1 MQWRAEPAGLL
12 ELPAMRFLRGADR
25 RRRSAGTSLIELM
38 LGLSVVTILST
49 MAIPGVLTLRDEIA
63 VEAAVRYLASQAI
76 LARFEAAR
84 LGAAVGIRFEPV
96 AAGYRFTSYTDGDA
110 DGIRAT
116 DIARGI
122 DTLLQPSQ
130 LLSDQF
136 PSVTFALARH
146 TPPIGG
152 SVGSRTDPIRLGS
165 GDTLTFSPVGTATSG
180 SIYLL
185 GRSGQQ
191 YAIRILGTTGRV
203 RVLRF
208 DPTAGVWV
216 DQ

>member
-1 MQWRAEPAGLL
+1 MQWRAEPTGLL
-12 ELPAMRFLRGADR
+12 ELPAMRYVRGANR
-25 RRRSAGTSLIELM
+25 HRTSAGTSLIELM
-38 LGLSVVTILST
+38 LGLSVVSILT
-49 MAIPGVLTLRDEIA
+49 AMAVPGVLTLRDEIA
-63 VEAAVRYLASQAI
+63 VKAAVRYLASQAM
-76 LARFEAAR
+76 LARFQAAR

-96 AAGYRFTSYTDGDA
+96 AASYRFTSYTDGDA
-110 DGIRAT
+110 DGIRAI

-122 DTLLQPSQ
+122 DRLLQPSQ

-136 PSVTFALARH
+136 PSVDFALAPQ
-146 TPPIGG
+146 TPPVGG
-152 SVGSRTDPIRLGS
+152 TVGSGSDPIRLGS

-208 DPTAGVWV
+208 EPSAGVWV
-216 DQ
+216 DR

>member
-1 MQWRAEPAGLL
+1 MGWRAEPTRML
-12 ELPAMRFLRGADR
+12 ELPAMRYLRGVNR
-25 RRRSAGTSLIELM
+25 RRMSAGTSLIELM
-38 LGLSVVTILST
+38 LGLSVVTILIT
-49 MAIPGVLTLRDEIA
+49 MAVPGMLTLRDDIA
-63 VEAAVRYLASQAI
+63 VRAAVRYLASQAM
-76 LARFEAAR
+76 LARFQAAR

-110 DGIRAT
+110 DGIRAA

-136 PSVTFALARH
+136 PLVEFALA
-146 TPPIGG
+146 TQVPPISGTAG
-152 SVGSRTDPIRLGS
+152 PDSDPIRLGS
-165 GDTLTFSPVGTATSG
+165 ADTLTFSPVGTATSG

-191 YAIRILGTTGRV
+191 YAIRILGTTGRL

-208 DPTAGVWV
+208 DRSTGVWL
-216 DQ
+216 DR